1 MQNVG
6 QIVGFAAM
14 AVSML
19 IYLQR
24 KRKNIL
30 ILKLSSDVLWALH
43 HLMILSYTAALTTA
57 IAIFRE
63 IVFYNYD
70 KKWAKS
76 RWWSVGFS
84 LVFVMAALFTWK
96 DAFSII
102 PAIGTVLTTVAFGE
116 QKNRCNKAVCGDG
129 INRYALLRTA
139 LSFLCNR
146 HKRMS
151 YANIDRCRNCHRAL
165 YKEKIDFGGLK

>member
-1 MQNVG
+1 MNGFMPERLMLFSSSCSFFVFLCLFATFIIYPFCDKIKSVKKYGKRDIMQNVG

-96 DAFSII
+96 RIDRMI
-102 PAIGTVLTTVAFGE
+102 
-116 QKNRCNKAVCGDG
+116 
-129 INRYALLRTA
+129 INR
-139 LSFLCNR
+139 
-146 HKRMS
+146 
-151 YANIDRCRNCHRAL
+151 
-165 YKEKIDFGGLK
+165 

>member
-102 PAIGTVLTTVAFGE
+102 PAIGTVLTTVAFGSKRIGVTRLFAAMASIGMLFYGLHYHSFATVINE
-116 QKNRCNKAVCGDG
+116 CFTQISIAAG
-129 INRYALLRTA
+129 IVIGRYA
-139 LSFLCNR
+139 
-146 HKRMS
+146 K
-151 YANIDRCRNCHRAL
+151 
-165 YKEKIDFGGLK
+165 KK